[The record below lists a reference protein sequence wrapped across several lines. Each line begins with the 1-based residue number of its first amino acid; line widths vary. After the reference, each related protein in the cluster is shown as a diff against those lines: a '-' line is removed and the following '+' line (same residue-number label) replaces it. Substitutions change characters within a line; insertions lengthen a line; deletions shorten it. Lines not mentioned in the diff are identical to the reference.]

1 MNKDMSLRSVF
12 GMAVG
17 LVVAAQ
23 LLLAPASA
31 QVDNIDTRRLQSSRE
46 ELKASVTRLEQI
58 VQSQAHSESFRERAR
73 KDLVVLR
80 QRIDE
85 GDFQVGDRVALQVQG
100 HVELTDT
107 FTVGPQRQ
115 IVLPGMGDI
124 SLAGVL
130 RSELIDHLTSQLR
143 RYLRDPVVHASAL
156 VRLGMFGEVSDPGF
170 YVVPAEALL
179 GDALM
184 LAGGPTRDADFK
196 KMQIRRGD
204 ELITETGVLQ
214 HAITEGRTVDQLNLR
229 AGDEITVGKRG
240 GIGGSLRA
248 GLLLLTTVL
257 VAVRSIM

>member
-1 MNKDMSLRSVF
+1 MGMAFRSFRSVIWLA
-12 GMAVG
+12 AV
-17 LVVAAQ
+17 VVHAA
-23 LLLAPASA
+23 LTAPAAA
-31 QVDNIDTRRLQSSRE
+31 QVDTNDTRRLQSSRE

-58 VQSQAHSESFRERAR
+58 VQSKAHSESFRDRAR
-73 KDLVVLR
+73 KDLELLR
-80 QRIDE
+80 QRIEE

-130 RSELIDHLTSQLR
+130 RSELVDHLTSQLK
-143 RYLRDPVVHASAL
+143 RYLRDPVAHASAL
-156 VRLGMFGEVSDPGF
+156 VRLGMFGEVARPGF

-204 ELITETGVLQ
+204 EIITESGMLQ
-214 HAITEGRTVDQLNLR
+214 QAVTEGRTVDHLNLR

-240 GIGGSLRA
+240 GIGGTLRA